1 MIWCVC
7 VRVLVVVVA
16 AAAAAAVVTAAGG
29 AGFALGTCMDFF
41 SFSHLSS
48 CIKSNVVWIEGFY
61 ALPTKF

>member
-1 MIWCVC
+1 MCVC
-7 VRVLVVVVA
+7 MRVSVVVVVVVVA
-16 AAAAAAVVTAAGG
+16 DDAAVA
-29 AGFALGTCMDFF
+29 AGFALGTCTDFF